1 MSFLG
6 GILKSVINPATLMQ
20 LAMGPA
26 GWASIAMKAV
36 VSAVGQ
42 QVIQQLGQQLGLPQ
56 SIISLAQ
63 SAFSAASGGGQGAP
77 NSIPQLAAQFGL
89 SAMQE
94 GQLQRSVDSAVN
106 DMVSSLGEG
115 KDFKEAKSTGGKSWI
130 MAIAEALGKQADKLA
145 KEMDDMS
152 AKLGSGDE
160 KSRASDNLKFGA
172 KSQEFSMFFSSA
184 NTVIKSIGE
193 ALASGARKQ

>member
-36 VSAVGQ
+36 ISAVGQ

-63 SAFSAASGGGQGAP
+63 NAFSAASGGQGAP
-77 NSIPQLAAQFGL
+77 SSIPQLAAQFGL

-94 GQLQRSVDSAVN
+94 GQLQRSVDNAVN